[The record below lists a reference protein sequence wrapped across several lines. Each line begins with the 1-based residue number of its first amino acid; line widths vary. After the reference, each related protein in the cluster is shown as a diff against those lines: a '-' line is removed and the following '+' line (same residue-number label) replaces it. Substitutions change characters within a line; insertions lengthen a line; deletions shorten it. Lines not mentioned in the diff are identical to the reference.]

1 MKNTIFILSV
11 LILSACGSA
20 VTPVSTPTQTPIVMT
35 TTTFP
40 ETPIP
45 STQIPS
51 WNNYNNPKYG
61 YSLDYPDF
69 YNVVT
74 VSDEYVEIGD
84 KIVISVWN
92 IDPTAPLGDGPVIES
107 TTDVQLS
114 GYSAKLLTGYI
125 GSVGGYIPQQ
135 FRRFVVERNG
145 SYFVVT
151 LYALGLHATE
161 GDVSQIAQ
169 LNSEDISLFESMV
182 TSMQIP

>member
-1 MKNTIFILSV
+1 ML
-11 LILSACGSA
+11 
-20 VTPVSTPTQTPIVMT
+20 P
-35 TTTFP
+35 
-40 ETPIP
+40 
-45 STQIPS
+45 TQIPS
-51 WNNYNNPKYG
+51 WNTYNNPKYG

-161 GDVSQIAQ
+161 GDVSQRAQ
-169 LNSEDISLFESMV
+169 LNPEDISLFDNMV